1 MNPVRIKICGIT
13 NEEDAAAAV
22 RAGADALGFI
32 FYVGSPRCVEPG
44 RAAEIVAGLPPFVVP
59 VGVFVNAAAGDVDGI
74 CETAGIRVVQLH
86 GDETPGFCGTL
97 GRPVIKAFR
106 VRDASWKSDA
116 AAYPVGAVLLD
127 TYAED
132 RYGGTGTTF
141 DWRLVEGS
149 PHRVILS
156 GGLNPDNVA
165 EAVRSVRPYGVD
177 TGSGVERE
185 PGRKDHEKIRAF
197 VESARRTKSAR
208 RSESARRTV

>member
-1 MNPVRIKICGIT
+1 MNTVRIKICGIT
-13 NEEDAAAAV
+13 NQADAAAAV

-32 FYVGSPRCVEPG
+32 FYAGSPRCVAPE

-59 VGVFVNAAAGDVDGI
+59 VGVFVNAAAGEIESI
-74 CETAGIRVVQLH
+74 CETAGIQAAQLH
-86 GDETPGFCGTL
+86 GDESPGFCEALAGQK
-97 GRPVIKAFR
+97 RPVIKAFR

-127 TYAED
+127 TFAED

-185 PGRKDHEKIRAF
+185 PGRKDHDKVRAF
-197 VESARRTKSAR
+197 VEAARRAI
-208 RSESARRTV
+208 

>member
-1 MNPVRIKICGIT
+1 MSTVRIKICGIT
-13 NEEDAAAAV
+13 NEADAAAAV

-32 FYVGSPRCVEPG
+32 FYTGSPRYVAPE

-74 CETAGIRVVQLH
+74 CEAAGIQVVQLH
-86 GDETPGFCGTL
+86 GDEPPGFCEAL
-97 GRPVIKAFR
+97 NRPVIKAFR

-127 TYAED
+127 TFAED

-141 DWRLVEGS
+141 DWRFVEDS

-185 PGRKDHEKIRAF
+185 PGRKDHGKIRAF
-197 VESARRTKSAR
+197 IEAARRTA
-208 RSESARRTV
+208 

>member
-1 MNPVRIKICGIT
+1 MNTVKIKICGIT
-13 NEEDAAAAV
+13 NEADASAAV
-22 RAGADALGFI
+22 QAGADALGFI
-32 FYVGSPRCVEPG
+32 FFGGSPRYVEPERVAG
-44 RAAEIVAGLPPFVVP
+44 IVGGLPPFVVP
-59 VGVFVNAAAGDVDGI
+59 VGVFVNASVDEVDEV
-74 CETAGIRVVQLH
+74 CENTGIRVAQLH
-86 GDETPGFCGTL
+86 GDESPDFCSKV
-97 GRPVIKAFR
+97 GRPVVKALR

-116 AAYPVGAVLLD
+116 AAYAVGAVLLD

-132 RYGGTGTTF
+132 RYGGTGVAF

-156 GGLNPDNVA
+156 GGLNPMNVA

-197 VESARRTKSAR
+197 VEAARGAS
-208 RSESARRTV
+208 

>member
-1 MNPVRIKICGIT
+1 MSTVRIKICGIT
-13 NEEDAAAAV
+13 NEADAAAAV

-32 FYVGSPRCVEPG
+32 FYAGSPRCVAPG

-74 CETAGIRVVQLH
+74 CEAAGIQVAQLH
-86 GDETPGFCGTL
+86 GDEPPGFCETL
-97 GRPVIKAFR
+97 KRPVIKAFR

-127 TYAED
+127 TFAED

-141 DWRLVEGS
+141 DWRLVDGS

-185 PGRKDHEKIRAF
+185 PGRKDHGKIRAF
-197 VESARRTKSAR
+197 VEAARRPI
-208 RSESARRTV
+208 

>member
-1 MNPVRIKICGIT
+1 MNSVRIKICGIT
-13 NEEDAAAAV
+13 NEADAAAAV

-32 FYVGSPRCVEPG
+32 FYGGSPRCVAPG

-59 VGVFVNAAAGDVDGI
+59 VGVFVNAAADDVDGI
-74 CETAGIRVVQLH
+74 CEAAGIQVVQLH
-86 GDETPGFCGTL
+86 GDEPPGFCEML

-106 VRDASWKSDA
+106 VRDASWKSAA
-116 AAYPVGAVLLD
+116 AAYSVGAVLLD
-127 TYAED
+127 TFAED

-149 PHRVILS
+149 PHPVILS

-185 PGRKDHEKIRAF
+185 PGRKDHGRIRAF
-197 VESARRTKSAR
+197 VEAARHSL
-208 RSESARRTV
+208 

>member
-1 MNPVRIKICGIT
+1 MNDRAMNSVRIKICGIT
-13 NEEDAAAAV
+13 NEADAAAAV

-32 FYVGSPRCVEPG
+32 FYTGSPRCVAPD
-44 RAAEIVAGLPPFVVP
+44 RVAEIVAGLPPFVVP
-59 VGVFVNAAAGDVDGI
+59 VGVFVNAAAGDVEGI
-74 CETAGIRVVQLH
+74 CETAGIQVVQLH
-86 GDETPGFCGTL
+86 GDETPGFCGVL
-97 GRPVIKAFR
+97 AGPGRSVIKAFR
-106 VRDASWKSDA
+106 VRDASWKSAA

-127 TYAED
+127 TFAED
-132 RYGGTGTTF
+132 RYGGTGATF

-185 PGRKDHEKIRAF
+185 PGRKDHDKVRAF
-197 VESARRTKSAR
+197 VEAARRPL
-208 RSESARRTV
+208 

>member
-1 MNPVRIKICGIT
+1 MNTVRIKICGIT
-13 NEEDAAAAV
+13 NEADAAAAV

-32 FYVGSPRCVEPG
+32 FYGGSPRCVALE

-59 VGVFVNAAAGDVDGI
+59 VGVFVNAAADDVDGI
-74 CETAGIRVVQLH
+74 CEAAGIRVVQLH
-86 GDETPGFCGTL
+86 GDEPPGFCEAL
-97 GRPVIKAFR
+97 KRPVIKAFR

-116 AAYPVGAVLLD
+116 AAYPVDAVLLD
-127 TYAED
+127 SFAED

-141 DWRLVEGS
+141 DWRFVEDS

-177 TGSGVERE
+177 TGSGVERD
-185 PGRKDHEKIRAF
+185 PGRKDHGKIRAF
-197 VESARRTKSAR
+197 VAAARRPI
-208 RSESARRTV
+208 

>member
-1 MNPVRIKICGIT
+1 MNTVRIKICGIT
-13 NEEDAAAAV
+13 NEADAAAAV

-32 FYVGSPRCVEPG
+32 FYRGSPRCVAPE

-59 VGVFVNAAAGDVDGI
+59 VGVFVNAAAGDIDGI
-74 CETAGIRVVQLH
+74 CEAAGIRVVQLH
-86 GDETPGFCGTL
+86 GDEPPGFCEAL
-97 GRPVIKAFR
+97 ARPVIKAFR
-106 VRDASWKSDA
+106 VRDASWTADA

-127 TYAED
+127 TFAED

-141 DWRLVEGS
+141 DWRFVEDS

-165 EAVRSVRPYGVD
+165 EAVRNVRPYGVD

-185 PGRKDHEKIRAF
+185 PGRKDHSKIRAF
-197 VESARRTKSAR
+197 VEAARRPL
-208 RSESARRTV
+208 

>member
-1 MNPVRIKICGIT
+1 MSTVRIKICGIT
-13 NEEDAAAAV
+13 NEGDAAAAV

-32 FYVGSPRCVEPG
+32 FYTGSPRYVAPE

-59 VGVFVNAAAGDVDGI
+59 VGVFVNAAAGDVDEI
-74 CETAGIRVVQLH
+74 CEAAGIQVVQLH
-86 GDETPGFCGTL
+86 GDEPPGFCDAMK
-97 GRPVIKAFR
+97 RPVIKAFR

-116 AAYPVGAVLLD
+116 AAYPVDAVLLD
-127 TYAED
+127 TFAED

-141 DWRLVEGS
+141 DWRFVEDS

-185 PGRKDHEKIRAF
+185 PGRKDHGKIGAF
-197 VESARRTKSAR
+197 VEAARRPL
-208 RSESARRTV
+208 

>member
-1 MNPVRIKICGIT
+1 MNTVRIKICGIT
-13 NEEDAAAAV
+13 NEADAAAAV

-32 FYVGSPRCVEPG
+32 FYGGSPRCVAPE

-59 VGVFVNAAAGDVDGI
+59 VGVFVNAAADDVDGI
-74 CETAGIRVVQLH
+74 CEAAGIRVVQLH
-86 GDETPGFCGTL
+86 GDEPPGFCEAMK
-97 GRPVIKAFR
+97 RPVIKAFR

-116 AAYPVGAVLLD
+116 AAYPVDAVLLD
-127 TYAED
+127 TFAED

-141 DWRLVEGS
+141 DWRFVEDS

-185 PGRKDHEKIRAF
+185 PGRKDHGKIGAF
-197 VESARRTKSAR
+197 VEAARRPL
-208 RSESARRTV
+208 

>member
-1 MNPVRIKICGIT
+1 MSTVRIKICGIT
-13 NEEDAAAAV
+13 NEGDAAAAV

-32 FYVGSPRCVEPG
+32 FYTGSPRYVAPE

-59 VGVFVNAAAGDVDGI
+59 VGVFVNAAAGDVDEI
-74 CETAGIRVVQLH
+74 CEAAGIQVVQLH
-86 GDETPGFCGTL
+86 GDEPPGFCDAMK
-97 GRPVIKAFR
+97 RPVIKAFR

-127 TYAED
+127 TFAED

-141 DWRLVEGS
+141 DWRFVEDS

-185 PGRKDHEKIRAF
+185 PGRKDHGKIRDF
-197 VESARRTKSAR
+197 VEAARRTL
-208 RSESARRTV
+208 

>member
-1 MNPVRIKICGIT
+1 MNTVRIKICGIT
-13 NEEDAAAAV
+13 NEADAAAAV

-32 FYVGSPRCVEPG
+32 FYADSPRCVAPE

-59 VGVFVNAAAGDVDGI
+59 VGVFVNAAAGDVDDI
-74 CETAGIRVVQLH
+74 CEAAGIQVVQLH
-86 GDETPGFCGTL
+86 GDETPGFCEALAGL
-97 GRPVIKAFR
+97 KRPVIKAFR
-106 VRDASWKSDA
+106 VRDASWRSDA

-127 TYAED
+127 TFAED

-185 PGRKDHEKIRAF
+185 PGRKDHGKIRAF
-197 VESARRTKSAR
+197 VEAARRPI
-208 RSESARRTV
+208 

>member
-1 MNPVRIKICGIT
+1 MIGRAMNDRATNSVRIKICGIT
-13 NEEDAAAAV
+13 NETDAAAAV
-22 RAGADALGFI
+22 HAGADALGFI
-32 FYVGSPRCVEPG
+32 FYKGSPRCVAPG

-59 VGVFVNAAAGDVDGI
+59 VGVFVNAAADEVDGI
-74 CETAGIRVVQLH
+74 CKTAGIQVVQLH
-86 GDETPGFCGTL
+86 GDEPPGFCEAL

-116 AAYPVGAVLLD
+116 ADYPVGAVLLD

-132 RYGGTGTTF
+132 RYGGTGATF

-149 PHRVILS
+149 PHPVILS

-185 PGRKDHEKIRAF
+185 PGRKDHGKIRAF
-197 VESARRTKSAR
+197 VEAARRTI
-208 RSESARRTV
+208 

>member
-1 MNPVRIKICGIT
+1 MSTVRIKICGIT
-13 NEEDAAAAV
+13 NKADAAAAV

-32 FYVGSPRCVEPG
+32 FYTGSPRYVAPE

-74 CETAGIRVVQLH
+74 CEAAGIQVVQLH
-86 GDETPGFCGTL
+86 GDEPPGFCEAMK
-97 GRPVIKAFR
+97 RPVIKAFR
-106 VRDASWKSDA
+106 VRDASWKSEA

-127 TYAED
+127 TFAAD

-141 DWRLVEGS
+141 DWRFVEDS

-185 PGRKDHEKIRAF
+185 PGCKDHGKIRDF
-197 VESARRTKSAR
+197 VEAARRTL
-208 RSESARRTV
+208 